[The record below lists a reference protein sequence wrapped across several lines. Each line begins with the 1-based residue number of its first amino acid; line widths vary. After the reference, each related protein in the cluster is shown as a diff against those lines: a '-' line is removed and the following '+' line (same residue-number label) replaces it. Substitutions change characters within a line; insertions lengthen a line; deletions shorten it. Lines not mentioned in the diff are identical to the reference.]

1 MSILLIFVDG
11 IGIGTRGAHNPLDGL
26 DCEFFGLFQGESRE
40 LPYGG
45 RLSITDARLGV
56 EGLPQSAT
64 GQTTILT
71 GVNASQ
77 LIGRHLHGYPSP
89 RLKQAIAEKSIYKQ
103 LMERNRSVTFANAY
117 TRSYLDNLPRF
128 ISVTT
133 VAAQTAGLRFR
144 LLEDLIAGDA
154 VSHDFTNQFLIER
167 GVRVARCEPEEAGA
181 RLARLAA
188 RHDFTLYEHFIT
200 DKIGHERDLEKA
212 RSHLKKLSRFVGSV
226 LAAADLSRQTVI
238 LTSDHGN
245 IEDLTTRSHTMNP
258 VATIS
263 FGHAQEFISSR
274 VRSLTD
280 ITPAIV
286 ELLSDCSEPA

>member
-1 MSILLIFVDG
+1 
-11 IGIGTRGAHNPLDGL
+11 
-26 DCEFFGLFQGESRE
+26 
-40 LPYGG
+40 
-45 RLSITDARLGV
+45 
-56 EGLPQSAT
+56 
-64 GQTTILT
+64 
-71 GVNASQ
+71 
-77 LIGRHLHGYPSP
+77 
-89 RLKQAIAEKSIYKQ
+89 
-103 LMERNRSVTFANAY
+103 MERNRSVTFANAY